1 MFRLIPSR
9 LSLHVTSVNDNRKI
23 SSVWNRFYRRCQA
36 MENISAAAKSLNTSS
51 SALLSF
57 SSQTEGIALCSAFVI
72 EAILIIFGNLLTIVL
87 FALKKRLRKK
97 NLFLVVNMAF
107 ADVMLGAVSLPF
119 FVFLVVGLPYQLW
132 SISYDLQL
140 VLDSFYIAFDV
151 IFSHA
156 SVMSAVF
163 ISCERFYAVNWPLKH
178 RTLSS
183 KAYAIVTTIIWTL
196 AIIAGAVYAALS
208 VWVVVL
214 YIIVFALCVCNIGIW
229 RKFQKR
235 NVTFSQQN
243 RTVQNQRL
251 TKTLLFV
258 SAAAVLSWIP
268 FVTLYQLIVVHEVS
282 ISMKV
287 FYFAIFLNYSN
298 YFINPIVYAL
308 LIPEFRQS
316 LILLCSKR
324 QVFFIQ

>member
-1 MFRLIPSR
+1 
-9 LSLHVTSVNDNRKI
+9 
-23 SSVWNRFYRRCQA
+23 

-51 SALLSF
+51 SAMLPF
-57 SSQTEGIALCSAFVI
+57 SSRTEGIALCSAFVI
-72 EAILIIFGNLLTIVL
+72 EAVLIVLGNLLTIVL

-97 NLFLVVNMAF
+97 SLFLVVNMAF

-163 ISCERFYAVNWPLKH
+163 ISCERFYAVNWPLKR

-183 KAYAIVTTIIWTL
+183 KAYAIIITIIWTL
-196 AIIAGAVYAALS
+196 AIIAGAVYFLIEKLFSPKAALS
-208 VWVVVL
+208 VWAVVL
-214 YIIVFALCVCNIGIW
+214 YIIVFTLCVCNIGIW
-229 RKFQKR
+229 RKFQRR
-235 NVTFSQQN
+235 NVAFSQQN

-268 FVTLYQLIVVHEVS
+268 FVTLYH
-282 ISMKV
+282 
-287 FYFAIFLNYSN
+287 
-298 YFINPIVYAL
+298 
-308 LIPEFRQS
+308 
-316 LILLCSKR
+316 
-324 QVFFIQ
+324 